1 MFSGVW
7 RKILTLAAVMGLIV
21 GSIGMRVQD
30 ARAEEPEKRVY
41 KVGYVQDRKPV
52 SFINESGELA
62 GITRYILDRIS
73 ELSGVE
79 FEYVALPTGS
89 VTYDYLL
96 NEGFDLVTS
105 VEYNEENKQAR
116 GILISDPYLSSQKVI
131 VAREGVEFSY
141 NADLKVAV
149 STGSQ
154 TLKKVLA
161 RIFPNFELVDYDSV
175 EACLDAMK
183 RGEADLLIQNQY
195 VAEYWLYRPSYEN
208 LKVIPIMGLEDKLCF
223 SAVVP
228 LEYSGD
234 SPEWRQKELLIG
246 KIDEAISQMT
256 EDETA
261 MYIIEGTME
270 SQYEYTI
277 GDLLY
282 RYRYVAI
289 VLGVAMV
296 LIIVLVCLLL
306 RARMRAMEDRADAR
320 AKGKF
325 LSTMSHEIRT
335 PLNGLVG
342 LNYLMTQNLDDHEKM
357 KTYLNQSSSTARYL
371 MSLVNDILDMSRLQ
385 EETMELESDQVNLRL
400 LASTSASIVRGGMGE
415 KGIHFQIDAE
425 LPYPG
430 ILGDQVRIQQIL
442 LNILDN
448 ARKFTSVGGNVDFT
462 ARQELKDNDTV
473 LTVFTVRDTGIGMS
487 EEFQKHI
494 FDTFTRETDTVSKGN
509 QGTGLGMA
517 ISHSLAKLM
526 GGDLTVHSRKGE
538 GSEFTFSFPAPL
550 AIAGEESPEW
560 EGEAEQEKGILS
572 DDAEGVPQSGTASAA
587 DKNSPLRVLIA
598 EDNELNAE
606 ILMELL
612 DDAGVAADL
621 AENGREAV
629 QKFAHSP
636 VGTYQLI
643 LMDLLMPEMDGF
655 MAARA
660 IRALKRPDASA
671 VKIFACT
678 ANSYQEDRDRAMESG
693 MDDFITKPIDIG
705 TLLDRIRTM
714 G

>member
-1 MFSGVW
+1 MSARVW
-7 RKILTLAAVMGLIV
+7 KYILTMAAVMGLIV
-21 GSIGMRVQD
+21 GSIGMNAQD
-30 ARAEEPEKRVY
+30 ARAEELERRVY

-52 SFINESGELA
+52 SYMNEDGELG

-79 FEYVALPTGS
+79 FEYVALPNGA

-96 NEGFDLVTS
+96 GEGFDLVTS
-105 VEYNEENKQAR
+105 VEYNEENKKAR
-116 GILISDPYLSSQKVI
+116 GILISDPYLSGQKVI
-131 VAREGVEFSY
+131 VAREGVEFSF

-161 RIFPNFELVDYDSV
+161 RLFPNFEQVDYDSV
-175 EACLDAMK
+175 EDCLNAMK

-195 VAEYWLYRPSYEN
+195 VAEYWLYRPSYES
-208 LKVIPIMGLEDKLCF
+208 LKVVPIMGLEDKLCF

-228 LEYSGD
+228 LEHTDD
-234 SPEWRQKELLIG
+234 SPEWQQKELLIE
-246 KIDEAISQMT
+246 KIDDAISRMT

-270 SQYEYTI
+270 SPYQFTT

-282 RYRYVAI
+282 RYRYAAM
-289 VLGVAMV
+289 VLAAAFV
-296 LIIVLVCLLL
+296 LIIVLICLLL
-306 RARMRAMEDRADAR
+306 RARIRSMEDRADAR
-320 AKGKF
+320 AKGRF

-342 LNYLMTQNLDDHEKM
+342 LNYLMTQNMDDRSKLEG
-357 KTYLNQSSSTARYL
+357 YLKQSTATVKYL

-385 EETMELESDQVNLRL
+385 EETMEL
-400 LASTSASIVRGGMGE
+400 
-415 KGIHFQIDAE
+415 
-425 LPYPG
+425 PYPG
-430 ILGDQVRIQQIL
+430 ILGDQVRIEQIL

-448 ARKFTSVGGNVDFT
+448 ARKFTPIGGNVDFT
-462 ARQELKDNDTV
+462 ARQELQDNETV
-473 LTVFTVRDTGIGMS
+473 LTVFTVRDNGTGMS

-494 FDTFTRETDTVSKGN
+494 FDTFTREMETVSKGN

-526 GGDLTVHSRKGE
+526 GGDLTVTSHKGE
-538 GSEFTFSFPAPL
+538 DSEFTFSFPAPL
-550 AIAGEESPEW
+550 AIADEEGTEW
-560 EGEAEQEKGILS
+560 EKKAEREAEAQTR
-572 DDAEGVPQSGTASAA
+572 DAASGYEETPEPGMPEHS
-587 DKNSPLRVLIA
+587 LHVLIA

-606 ILMELL
+606 ILLELL
-612 DDAGVAADL
+612 EDAGITADL
-621 AENGREAV
+621 AVNGREAV
-629 QKFAHSP
+629 EKFAHSAA
-636 VGTYQLI
+636 GTYSLI

-660 IRALKRPDASA
+660 IRAMKRPDAA
-671 VKIFACT
+671 KVKIFACT
-678 ANSYQEDRDRAMESG
+678 ANSYQEDKEKAMESG
-693 MDDFITKPIDIG
+693 MDDFITKPIDIRA
-705 TLLDRIRTM
+705 LLDKLKEL

>member
-1 MFSGVW
+1 MSARVW
-7 RKILTLAAVMGLIV
+7 KYILTMAAVMGLIV
-21 GSIGMRVQD
+21 GSIGINAQD
-30 ARAEEPEKRVY
+30 ARAEELEKRAY
-41 KVGYVQDRKPV
+41 KVGYVQDREPV
-52 SFINESGELA
+52 SYMNEDGELG

-79 FEYVALPTGS
+79 FEYVALPNGA

-96 NEGFDLVTS
+96 GEGFDLVTS
-105 VEYNEENKQAR
+105 VEYNEENKNAR
-116 GILISDPYLSSQKVI
+116 GILISDPYLSGQKVI
-131 VAREGVEFSY
+131 VAREGVEFSF

-175 EACLDAMK
+175 EDCLDAMK

-195 VAEYWLYRPSYEN
+195 VAEYWLYRPSYES
-208 LKVIPIMGLEDKLCF
+208 LKVVPIMGLDDKLCF

-228 LEYSGD
+228 LEHTDD
-234 SPEWRQKELLIG
+234 SPEWQQKELLIE

-256 EDETA
+256 EDERA

-270 SQYEYTI
+270 SPYRFTT

-282 RYRYVAI
+282 RYRYAAMVLAVAF
-289 VLGVAMV
+289 V

-306 RARMRAMEDRADAR
+306 RARIRSMEDRADAR
-320 AKGKF
+320 AKGQF

-342 LNYLMTQNLDDHEKM
+342 LNYLMTQNMDDHAKIEG
-357 KTYLNQSSSTARYL
+357 YLKQSTATVKYL
-371 MSLVNDILDMSRLQ
+371 MSLVNDILDMSRIQ
-385 EETMELESDQVNLRL
+385 EETMELGSSQVNLRL
-400 LASTSASIVRGGMGE
+400 LASTAASLVRGGMGE
-415 KGIHFQIDAE
+415 KGIHFRVDVE

-430 ILGDQVRIQQIL
+430 VLGDQVRIEQIL

-448 ARKFTSVGGNVDFT
+448 TRKFTPIGGNVDFT
-462 ARQELKDNDTV
+462 ARQELRDNETV
-473 LTVFTVRDTGIGMS
+473 LTVFTVRDNGTGMS

-494 FDTFTRETDTVSKGN
+494 FDTFTREMETVSKGN

-526 GGDLTVHSRKGE
+526 GGDLTVTSHKGE

-550 AIAGEESPEW
+550 AIADEESTEW
-560 EGEAEQEKGILS
+560 EKKAEQE
-572 DDAEGVPQSGTASAA
+572 AEAQTGTAGNRYEETPETDMAEH
-587 DKNSPLRVLIA
+587 PLHVLVA

-612 DDAGVAADL
+612 EDAGAAADL
-621 AENGREAV
+621 AVNGREAV
-629 QKFAHSP
+629 EKFSHSA
-636 VGTYQLI
+636 VGTYGLI

-660 IRALKRPDASA
+660 IRAMKRPDAA
-671 VKIFACT
+671 KVKIFACT
-678 ANSYQEDRDRAMESG
+678 ANSYQEDKDKAIESG

-705 TLLDRIRTM
+705 GLFRKLEEL

>member
-1 MFSGVW
+1 MIARVW
-7 RKILTLAAVMGLIV
+7 KRILTLAAVMGLIV
-21 GSIGMRVQD
+21 GSIGVGAKD

-52 SFINESGELA
+52 SFMTDTGELG

-105 VEYNEENKQAR
+105 VEYNEENKNAR

-141 NADLKVAV
+141 NAELKVAV

-161 RIFPNFELVDYDSV
+161 RIFPNFELVDYDSM
-175 EACLDAMK
+175 EECLDAMN
-183 RGEADLLIQNQY
+183 RGEADILLQNQY
-195 VAEYWLYRPSYEN
+195 VAEYWLYRPAYEN
-208 LKVIPIMGLEDKLCF
+208 MKVIPITGLEDKLCF

-228 LEYSGD
+228 LEQTED
-234 SPEWRQKELLIG
+234 SADWQEKKLLIDR
-246 KIDEAISQMT
+246 IDEAISRLT

-261 MYIIEGTME
+261 MYIIEGTLAN
-270 SQYEYTI
+270 QYQLTT

-282 RYRYVAI
+282 RYRYAA
-289 VLGVAMV
+289 LA
-296 LIIVLVCLLL
+296 LSAAFLAIIVLSCLLL
-306 RARMRAMEDRADAR
+306 RARIRSLEDRADAR
-320 AKGKF
+320 AKGRF

-335 PLNGLVG
+335 PLNGLIG
-342 LNYLMTQNLDDHEKM
+342 LNYLMGQNVDDRVKM
-357 KTYLNQSSSTARYL
+357 ENYLKQSTATAQYL

-385 EETMELESDQVNLRL
+385 EATMELESSQVNLRL
-400 LASTSASIVRGGMGE
+400 LASTAASIVRGGMGE
-415 KGIHFQIDAE
+415 KGIGFQIDMD

-430 ILGDQVRIQQIL
+430 VIGDQVRIQQVL
-442 LNILDN
+442 LNMLDN
-448 ARKFTSVGGNVDFT
+448 ARKFTPVGGNVYFT
-462 ARQELKDNDTV
+462 ARQELLDNETV
-473 LTVFTVRDTGIGMS
+473 RTSFTVRDTGGGMS

-494 FDTFTRETDTVSKGN
+494 FDTFTREMETVSKGN

-526 GGDLTVHSRKGE
+526 GGDLTVRSRKGE

-550 AIAGEESPEW
+550 AIPD
-560 EGEAEQEKGILS
+560 EGGADWEQETDGP
-572 DDAEGVPQSGTASAA
+572 AAASPGA
-587 DKNSPLRVLIA
+587 SERLRVLVA

-606 ILMELL
+606 ILLELL
-612 DDAGVAADL
+612 EDAGAAADL
-621 AENGREAV
+621 AVNGREAV
-629 QKFAHSP
+629 ERFARSA
-636 VGTYQLI
+636 VGTYGLI

-655 MAARA
+655 MAAKA
-660 IRALKRPDASA
+660 IRSMKRPDAGS

-678 ANSYQEDRDRAMESG
+678 ANSYQEDKDKAIESG

-705 TLLDRIRTM
+705 ALMEKIREL

>member
-1 MFSGVW
+1 MIARVW
-7 RKILTLAAVMGLIV
+7 KRILTLAAVMGLIV
-21 GSIGMRVQD
+21 GSIGRNVME
-30 ARAEEPEKRVY
+30 ARAEELEKRVY
-41 KVGYVQDRKPV
+41 KVGYVQDRRPV
-52 SFINESGELA
+52 SYMNESGELG
-62 GITRYILDRIS
+62 GITRYILDRVS

-79 FEYVALPTGS
+79 FEYVALPTGA

-96 NEGFDLVTS
+96 SEGFDLVTS
-105 VEYNEENKQAR
+105 VEYNEENKRAR

-141 NADLKVAV
+141 NANLRVAV

-154 TLKKVLA
+154 TLKTVLG
-161 RIFPNFELVDYDSV
+161 RIFPNFELVDYDSM
-175 EACLDAMK
+175 EACLNAMK

-195 VAEYWLYRPSYEN
+195 VAEYWLYRPSYESM
-208 LKVIPIMGLEDKLCF
+208 KVIPIMGLEDRLCF

-228 LEYSGD
+228 LEHTDD
-234 SPEWRQKELLIG
+234 SPEWRQKELLIERL
-246 KIDEAISQMT
+246 DDAISRMT

-270 SQYEYTI
+270 SQYRFTT
-277 GDLLY
+277 GDMLY
-282 RYRYVAI
+282 RYRYPAMALAAAFILI
-289 VLGVAMV
+289 VV
-296 LIIVLVCLLL
+296 LFLLLL
-306 RARMRAMEDRADAR
+306 RARLRSMEDRADAR
-320 AKGKF
+320 AKGRF

-342 LNYLMTQNLDDHEKM
+342 LNYLMAQNMDDREKIES
-357 KTYLNQSSSTARYL
+357 YLKQSTATAKYL

-385 EETMELESDQVNLRL
+385 EATMELESSQVNLRL

-415 KGIHFQIDAE
+415 KGINFRIDVE

-430 ILGDQVRIQQIL
+430 VLGDQVRIQQIL
-442 LNILDN
+442 LNLLDN
-448 ARKFTSVGGNVDFT
+448 AKKFTPVGGNVDFT
-462 ARQELKDNDTV
+462 ARQELKDNETV

-494 FDTFTRETDTVSKGN
+494 FDTFTREMETVSKGN

-526 GGDLTVHSRKGE
+526 GGDLTVSSRKGE

-550 AIAGEESPEW
+550 AIADAESTEW
-560 EGEAEQEKGILS
+560 EKKAEQE
-572 DDAEGVPQSGTASAA
+572 AEEQTGFA
-587 DKNSPLRVLIA
+587 DKDQPLRVLVA

-612 DDAGVAADL
+612 EDAGAAADL
-621 AENGREAV
+621 AVNGREAV
-629 QKFAHSP
+629 EKFARSP
-636 VGTYQLI
+636 VGTYRLI

-655 MAARA
+655 MAAKT
-660 IRALKRPDASA
+660 IRTMKRKDAA
-671 VKIFACT
+671 EVKIFACT
-678 ANSYQEDRDRAMESG
+678 ANSYKEDRDKAIESG

-705 TLLDRIRTM
+705 ALLERLEKLS
-714 G
+714 